1 MKQPYLETGKIV
13 NTHGIHGEV
22 KIVPW
27 ADSPEFLCQFK
38 TIYIDGVPHQVRSAY
53 VHKSNVIA
61 RLAGIDTID
70 DAIALKEK
78 VISIARADVPLEPG
92 QFFLTD
98 LMGCQVRDADTGAI
112 LGEIVDILTP
122 PANNVYVV
130 RGRQEFMIPAV
141 PEFIL
146 ETNVDE
152 GYLTVRLIEGMM
164 PNVQD

>member
-1 MKQPYLETGKIV
+1 MKQPFLETGKIV

-27 ADSPEFLCQFK
+27 ADSPDFLCRFK
-38 TIYIDGVPHQVRSAY
+38 TLYVDGSPYEVRSAY

-61 RLAGIDTID
+61 RLAGVDSID

-78 VISIARADVPLEPG
+78 VVSIARAEAQLEPG

-98 LMGCQVRDADTGAI
+98 LMGCQVRDADTGTV

-141 PEFIL
+141 PEFVL

-164 PNVQD
+164 PDVQD